1 MTRTE
6 SNHIYIK
13 GYWYPVEWSLIQA
26 VGNYDFHFKFFA
38 GNIWSFFQRKFTKP
52 NAGVSM
58 RMHAREHKGIL
69 WPVKS
74 GSILIGNLL
83 SRNPPVCDT
92 KSFLSSPYRYRWW
105 RKNLIL
111 VLLATVCYITPKKI
125 NFMLRTIFL
134 GIQEMLYL
142 QDLHFNITTQQG
154 CDSKITPMKRYIC
167 TSAQVL
173 WDFTVYH

>member
-1 MTRTE
+1 
-6 SNHIYIK
+6 
-13 GYWYPVEWSLIQA
+13 
-26 VGNYDFHFKFFA
+26 
-38 GNIWSFFQRKFTKP
+38 
-52 NAGVSM
+52 M
-58 RMHAREHKGIL
+58 RMHAGSTRAS
-69 WPVKS
+69 PVKS

-92 KSFLSSPYRYRWW
+92 KSSLSSPYRYRWW

-125 NFMLRTIFL
+125 NFMLRTIYL

-167 TSAQVL
+167 SSAQRSCGISL
-173 WDFTVYH
+173 FTIKSNIQMGMLVTCLCAGPEGHHCGIITSLHKTA